1 MKAYKAINED
11 MRATH
16 GDGMIYELGKMYIME
31 GPLEPGRK
39 GFHYCEKLDD
49 VIAFYDDIENS
60 RYFEVEVTGKIK
72 KRMDNFIDICATD
85 SIILT
90 TELSKEY
97 VTGFF
102 KQKAGELS
110 LSENYDVRAAIAKMG
125 LYLDRLICD
134 KHPYVSEIA
143 MCKLG
148 IL

>member
-16 GDGMIYELGKMYIME
+16 GDGMIYELGKKYIME

-39 GFHYCEKLDD
+39 GFHYCEKLED

-60 RYFEVEVTGKIK
+60 RFFEVEVTGNIE
-72 KRMDNFIDICATD
+72 KRMDNFIEICATD

-90 TELSKEY
+90 KELSKEY
-97 VTGFF
+97 ITGFF
-102 KQKAGELS
+102 REKARELS
-110 LSENYDVRAAIAKMG
+110 LSESYDVRAAIAKMG
-125 LYLDRLICD
+125 LFLDRLSYD
-134 KHPYVSEIA
+134 THPYVSEVA
-143 MCKLG
+143 MYKLG